1 MSRNIYNT
9 HRIYVI
15 ILGMKTLVTKI
26 KDLFTKDTA
35 GEGESPKLL
44 FVLRILF
51 ISIAVYSLINAI
63 GFAITGFPEAVICY
77 AAVLIVYAFL
87 FYRSYHSST
96 FSLVISSNIISL
108 GGIVTGFV
116 MFGPSVS
123 IQSFFIVI
131 VVACYFSGYGYYKI
145 KGIYTVAVFLLYF
158 VVESF
163 SSMVIPR
170 IAIPLTGQFCL
181 TLMNISTSFWCVAI
195 ICYVYSKD
203 SQHLEGKLIEYNKIL
218 RQQASTDTLTG
229 LHNRRSANDYIAKL
243 IKKNDEKGFCVCMC
257 DIDFFKKV
265 NDSYGHDIGDMVL
278 AGVAQT
284 LVENVTE
291 DCLVS
296 RWGGEEFLIIFPNMN
311 GDEARAIVDTI
322 RARIKKI
329 EFDTGS
335 RKFNIT
341 VTYGL
346 AEYGFDGNVDAVVKE
361 ADDKLYI
368 GKENGRDQIVF

>member
-1 MSRNIYNT
+1 
-9 HRIYVI
+9 
-15 ILGMKTLVTKI
+15 MKTLVTKI

-35 GEGESPKLL
+35 AEGESPKLL
-44 FVLRILF
+44 IVMRILF
-51 ISIAVYSLINAI
+51 ASLVVYSIICGIYCLCN
-63 GFAITGFPEAVICY
+63 GYFEAVMAYCVCLAIF
-77 AAVLIVYAFL
+77 LIL
-87 FYRSYHSST
+87 FQRTYHIGT
-96 FSLVISSNIISL
+96 MALVIASNIIAIF
-108 GGIVTGFV
+108 GIVAGIAL
-116 MFGPSVS
+116 FGPDVS
-123 IQSFFIVI
+123 MQSFFIVVI
-131 VVACYFSGYGYYKI
+131 VACYFSGYGYYKA
-145 KGIYTVAVFLLYF
+145 KGVYTIVVFFLYYAI
-158 VVESF
+158 ESHF
-163 SSMVIPR
+163 SQI
-170 IAIPLTGQFCL
+170 IARVPVSLSGQYFL
-181 TLMNISTSFWCVAI
+181 TLMNISVSFWCVAI
-195 ICYVYSKD
+195 VCYVYSMD

-243 IKKNDEKGFCVCMC
+243 IKRNDEKGFCVCMC

-284 LVENVTE
+284 LVENVSE
-291 DCLVS
+291 ECLVS

-311 GDEARAIVDTI
+311 GDEAKAIVDTI

-335 RKFNIT
+335 KTFSIT

>member
-1 MSRNIYNT
+1 MKN
-9 HRIYVI
+9 
-15 ILGMKTLVTKI
+15 LGTKI

-35 GEGESPKLL
+35 AEGESPKILI
-44 FVLRILF
+44 VLRILF
-51 ISIAVYSLINAI
+51 AS
-63 GFAITGFPEAVICY
+63 
-77 AAVLIVYAFL
+77 LIVYALICGIYCVCNGYMEAVGAFVMCLVVYIIL
-87 FYRSYHSST
+87 FIRSYHSGT
-96 FSLVISSNIISL
+96 MALVIASNVIAMLGIS
-108 GGIVTGFV
+108 GGIAL
-116 MFGPSVS
+116 FGPNVS
-123 IQSFFIVI
+123 IQSFFIVVI
-131 VVACYFSGYGYYKI
+131 VTCYFSGYGYYKI
-145 KGIYTVAVFLLYF
+145 KGIFTAVVFILYYAI
-158 VVESF
+158 ESHF
-163 SSMVIPR
+163 SQVIAR
-170 IAIPLTGQFCL
+170 VPLSISGQYFI
-181 TLMNISTSFWCVAI
+181 TLMNISISFWCVAI
-195 ICYVYSKD
+195 VCYVYSMD

-229 LHNRRSANDYIAKL
+229 LHNRRSANDFIAKL
-243 IKKNDEKGFCVCMC
+243 IKRNDEKGFCVCMC

-265 NDSYGHDIGDMVL
+265 NDSYGHDIGDKVL

-311 GDEARAIVDTI
+311 GDEAKTIVDTI
-322 RARIKKI
+322 RSRIKKI
-329 EFDTGS
+329 NFETGS
-335 RKFNIT
+335 STFSIT

>member
-1 MSRNIYNT
+1 
-9 HRIYVI
+9 
-15 ILGMKTLVTKI
+15 MKTLVTKI

-44 FVLRILF
+44 IVLRILF

-63 GFAITGFPEAVICY
+63 CFAITGFPEAVICY

-108 GGIVTGFV
+108 GGIVTGFA

-131 VVACYFSGYGYYKI
+131 VVACYFSGYGFYKI

-163 SSMVIPR
+163 SNMVIPR
-170 IAIPLTGQFCL
+170 IAIPVSGQFCMTL
-181 TLMNISTSFWCVAI
+181 TNISTSFWCVAI
-195 ICYVYSKD
+195 ICYVYSND

-296 RWGGEEFLIIFPNMN
+296 RWGGEEFLIIFSNMN
-311 GDEARAIVDTI
+311 GDEARTIVDTI